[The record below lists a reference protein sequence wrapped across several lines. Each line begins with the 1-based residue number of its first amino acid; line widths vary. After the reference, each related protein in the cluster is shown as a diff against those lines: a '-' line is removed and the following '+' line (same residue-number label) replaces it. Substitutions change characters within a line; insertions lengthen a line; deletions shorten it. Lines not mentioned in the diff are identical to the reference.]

1 MRSPFTPLAIG
12 FSLLSHADAFT
23 IPLSPQQILSAST
36 ADKKVCPLAEKV
48 FPEDN
53 GLFPSVQYVQN
64 GTILQR
70 QVERLSKAVQIP
82 TQITDSM
89 IDPDDEAFVP
99 FVDFHKLLA
108 ELFPLVYSKANIEH
122 VNRFNLIITL
132 DPTSETAG
140 KRKPLLFTAHQDVVP
155 INDASDWTHPPFSGY
170 FDGEFLWGRGSS
182 DCKNGLIGLLSVVE
196 DLLSQ
201 DWTPSRP
208 IVLAFG
214 FDEEAQGYI
223 GAARIAPVLEERYG
237 KDGVEL
243 ILDEGGGGLTTLRS
257 LSPTGETVEDESVIY
272 ALPDVGE
279 KGAVTI
285 VIDLS
290 VPGGHSSVPPK
301 HTGVGI
307 MSEIIYKLENTELD
321 VFEPILG
328 SSHPSRQ
335 VFECQVAH
343 SPKYVEDWLASA
355 LNSDDQA
362 ATAEA
367 IAESRGQS
375 VRFTLQSS
383 QAADIFNGGIKS
395 NALPEKINAVVNYR
409 IALHQTPEL
418 LQERAQKIIE
428 PIVEKFNLTWS
439 RFSDTED
446 EPVIDAASSG
456 HLSLSTLNS
465 PLQPAPVSPT
475 DIETS
480 PVWAR
485 FAGVTRSVFES
496 VPSLEGK
503 TVVVGGDITTGNT
516 DTRLYWNLSKNIY
529 RWSPAREGR
538 ALNIHTVDERVG
550 IDAHLE
556 AMMLYYDLIRAFDSW
571 DAPEQQ
577 TGDESLGDL
586 RTGDL

>member
-1 MRSPFTPLAIG
+1 MRSSFTPLAISLG
-12 FSLLSHADAFT
+12 LLSHTGAFK
-23 IPLSPQQILSAST
+23 IPSSPQQVLGASA
-36 ADKKVCPLAEKV
+36 ADTNCPLPPKV
-48 FPEDN
+48 ILDDD

-64 GTILQR
+64 ETILQR
-70 QVERLSKAVQIP
+70 QVDRLSRAVQIP

-89 IDPDDEAFVP
+89 TDPDDDAFAP
-99 FVDFHKLLA
+99 FVDFHKLLS
-108 ELFPLVYSKANIEH
+108 ELFPLVYLKAKIEH

-132 DPTSETAG
+132 DPPSPTAE

-155 INDASDWTHPPFSGY
+155 IDDASDWTYPPFSGY
-170 FDGEFLWGRGSS
+170 FDGEFLWGRGSG
-182 DCKNGLIGLLSVVE
+182 DCKNDLIGLLSVVE

-201 DWTPSRP
+201 DWMPSRP
-208 IVLAFG
+208 VVLAFG

-223 GAARIAPVLEERYG
+223 GAARIAPILEERYG
-237 KDGVEL
+237 KDGVEF

-257 LSPTGETVEDESVIY
+257 SSSSTGKEVEDENVIY

-285 VIDLS
+285 VLTLS

-321 VFEPILG
+321 IFTPILG
-328 SSHPSRQ
+328 SNHPSRQ
-335 VFECQVAH
+335 VFECQVRH
-343 SPKYVEDWLASA
+343 SPEYVEDWLASA
-355 LNSDDQA
+355 LDLDDQA

-367 IAESRGQS
+367 IARSRGES

-395 NALPEKINAVVNYR
+395 NSLPENINAVVDYR
-409 IALHQTPEL
+409 IALHQTPEM
-418 LQERAQKIIE
+418 LQERAEKIIQ

-439 RFSDTED
+439 RFSNPNKEDTD
-446 EPVIDAASSG
+446 SGVASSG
-456 HLSLSTLNS
+456 HLTLSTLNS
-465 PLQPAPVSPT
+465 PLEPAPISPT

-485 FAGVTRSVFES
+485 FAGVIRSVFES
-496 VPSLEGK
+496 VPSLKGK

-516 DTRLYWNLSKNIY
+516 DTRHYWNLSQNIY

-538 ALNIHTVDERVG
+538 ALNIHTVDERIG

-571 DAPEQQ
+571 AAAEPPNP
-577 TGDESLGDL
+577 DL
-586 RTGDL
+586 

>member
-12 FSLLSHADAFT
+12 FGLLSHGGALTTPSF
-23 IPLSPQQILSAST
+23 PQQILGASA
-36 ADKKVCPLAEKV
+36 ADKICPLPAKV
-48 FPEDN
+48 ILDDN

-64 GTILQR
+64 ETILQR
-70 QVERLSKAVQIP
+70 QVDRLSRAVQIP

-89 IDPDDEAFVP
+89 TDPDDDAFAP

-108 ELFPLVYSKANIEH
+108 ELFPLVYSKAKIEH

-132 DPTSETAG
+132 DPPSTTAE
-140 KRKPLLFTAHQDVVP
+140 KRKPVLFTAHQDVVP

-201 DWTPSRP
+201 GWTPSRP

-223 GAARIAPVLEERYG
+223 GAACIAPVLEERYG
-237 KDGVEL
+237 EAGVEF

-257 LSPTGETVEDESVIY
+257 LSSSTGEEVEDESVIY

-285 VIDLS
+285 VLTLS
-290 VPGGHSSVPPK
+290 VPGGHSSIPPR

-321 VFEPILG
+321 IFTPVLG
-328 SSHPSRQ
+328 SAHPSRQ
-335 VFECQVAH
+335 VFECQVRH
-343 SPKYVEDWLASA
+343 SPEYVEDWLASA
-355 LNSDDQA
+355 LDSDDQA
-362 ATAEA
+362 AAAEA
-367 IAESRGQS
+367 IARSRGES

-395 NALPEKINAVVNYR
+395 NALPEKINAVM
-409 IALHQTPEL
+409 
-418 LQERAQKIIE
+418 LQDRAEKIIQ
-428 PIVEKFNLTWS
+428 PIVEKFNLTWTK
-439 RFSDTED
+439 FSVTNKD
-446 EPVIDAASSG
+446 EIDSEVASSG
-456 HLSLSTLNS
+456 HLTLSVLNS
-465 PLQPAPVSPT
+465 PLEPAPVSPT
-475 DIETS
+475 NIETS

-496 VPSLEGK
+496 VPSLKGK

-516 DTRLYWNLSKNIY
+516 DTRLYWNLSPNIY

-538 ALNIHTVDERVG
+538 ALNIHTVDERIG

-571 DAPEQQ
+571 DAAEQQ
-577 TGDESLGDL
+577 TQDL
-586 RTGDL
+586 

>member
-1 MRSPFTPLAIG
+1 MRSPFSPLALG
-12 FSLLSHADAFT
+12 YGLLSHASALT
-23 IPLSPQQILSAST
+23 IPSSQQQVLGPSA
-36 ADKKVCPLAEKV
+36 ADKICPLPAKV
-48 FPEDN
+48 ILDDN

-64 GTILQR
+64 ETILQR
-70 QVERLSKAVQIP
+70 QVDRLSRAVQIP

-89 IDPDDEAFVP
+89 TDPDDDAFAP

-108 ELFPLVYSKANIEH
+108 ELFPLVFTKAKIEH
-122 VNRFNLIITL
+122 INRFNLIITL
-132 DPTSETAG
+132 DPPSTTGE
-140 KRKPLLFTAHQDVVP
+140 KRKPVLFTAHQDVVP

-237 KDGVEL
+237 EDGVEF

-257 LSPTGETVEDESVIY
+257 SSSSTSEEVEDENVIY

-285 VIDLS
+285 VITLS
-290 VPGGHSSVPPK
+290 VPGGHSSVPPR
-301 HTGVGI
+301 HTGVGM
-307 MSEIIYKLENTELD
+307 MSEIIYKLENTELGI
-321 VFEPILG
+321 FTPILG
-328 SSHPSRQ
+328 PDHPSRQ
-335 VFECQVAH
+335 VFECQVRH
-343 SPKYVEDWLASA
+343 SPGYVEDWLASA
-355 LNSDDQA
+355 LDSDDQA

-367 IAESRGQS
+367 IARSRGES

-383 QAADIFNGGIKS
+383 QAADIFHGGIKS

-409 IALHQTPEL
+409 VALHQTPAM
-418 LQERAQKIIE
+418 LQDRAEKIIQ
-428 PIVEKFNLTWS
+428 PIVEKFNLTWTK
-439 RFSDTED
+439 FSDTNKNGTDNE
-446 EPVIDAASSG
+446 VASSG
-456 HLSLSTLNS
+456 HLTLSTLNS
-465 PLQPAPVSPT
+465 PLEPAPVSPT

-496 VPSLEGK
+496 VPSLKGK

-516 DTRLYWNLSKNIY
+516 DTRLYWNLSPNIY

-538 ALNIHTVDERVG
+538 ALNFHTVDERIG

-571 DAPEQQ
+571 DATEQKSQ
-577 TGDESLGDL
+577 DL
-586 RTGDL
+586 